1 VIERQGAREAMELV
15 IFYLLGGASVVGALL
30 MVTRKNPLAGALALV
45 VSMAA
50 LAGLFAMLHAEFV
63 FILQILLYAG
73 AIMVLI
79 IFTIMLLNL
88 SPQELK
94 ERPVGRLKG
103 LFIAA
108 ATVVGFIG
116 FLRVL
121 LELPEGV
128 QFVSPTF
135 GNIEEVGALMLT
147 SYLFPFEV
155 ISVLLLVAIVGVV
168 ILAKK
173 VI

>member
-1 VIERQGAREAMELV
+1 MELV
-15 IFYLLGGASVVGALL
+15 VFYILGGISVVGALL
-30 MVTRKNPLAGALALV
+30 MVTRRNPLAGALALV
-45 VSMAA
+45 VSMAG
-50 LAGLFAMLHAEFV
+50 LGGLFAMLHAEFV

-88 SPQELK
+88 TPEELE
-94 ERPVGRLKG
+94 ERPVGKIRGAVIL
-103 LFIAA
+103 AA
-108 ATVVGFIG
+108 VAVGFIG

-121 LELPEGV
+121 LLIPEGV
-128 QFVSPTF
+128 PFVSPTF
-135 GNIEEVGALMLT
+135 GDIEEVGALMLGK
-147 SYLFPFEV
+147 YLFPFEV

-173 VI
+173 KV